1 MGLGRKWPMSS
12 ARTATTFWLCG
23 SGYSPAHRGKPSTIF
38 VIAAQPPWV
47 AMCSITIAG
56 IAPSLT
62 IRVLWGVIPYGELN
76 AVTGAKATTRSPFFS
91 PLRTWDCHRR
101 AAPVGRIFPDRMPQM
116 IRSRLVVKVAMRPSL
131 RDRHAGDVPAVF
143 EITTGMD
150 TDHRIAICG
159 SQPQKGRFVMGSRQ
173 PTTTA

>member
-1 MGLGRKWPMSS
+1 MSRSSFSRAASQRWRACAWHLGQCRFRHVMGR
-12 ARTATTFWLCG
+12 
-23 SGYSPAHRGKPSTIF
+23 SP
-38 VIAAQPPWV
+38 
-47 AMCSITIAG
+47 
-56 IAPSLT
+56 L
-62 IRVLWGVIPYGELN
+62 RVLWGVIPYGELN

-91 PLRTWDCHRR
+91 PLRTWDCDRR
-101 AAPVGRIFPDRMPQM
+101 AVPVGRIYPDRMPQM

-150 TDHRIAICG
+150 TDHRIAICT
-159 SQPQKGRFVMGSRQ
+159 SQPQQGRLVMGSRQ